1 MAPRAASSP
10 DTVDLPDPIPPV
22 SPILSTA
29 AGYDTVPADMP
40 RTLEPMSASP
50 INQPGA
56 DVSVV
61 SPLGITYRTLGLWPD
76 RTTTT
81 DYVAAWDLQK
91 EIHGR
96 VVDGTDP
103 GTVLLLEHDPVYTAG
118 KRTDPADRPVDGTP
132 VIDVDRGGDIT
143 YHGPG
148 QLVGY
153 PIVKLPANGIG
164 VVDFVRRLEE
174 ALIRTL
180 AELEITAGRVPHRT
194 GVWLGATDLK
204 PERKIAAIGIRVSR
218 KATMHGFALNAD
230 MEMSWYDRIIP
241 CGIRDAGVTSIAQEL
256 GASPSL
262 AELARMVQPHLDEML
277 RYEPYQASPD
287 VGEQHEHNPQTAH
300 GRRTS
305 PAPADDVTYGLTV

>member
-1 MAPRAASSP
+1 MP
-10 DTVDLPDPIPPV
+10 D
-22 SPILSTA
+22 
-29 AGYDTVPADMP
+29 
-40 RTLEPMSASP
+40 SP
-50 INQPGA
+50 INVPGA

-76 RTTTT
+76 RTETT
-81 DYVAAWDLQK
+81 DYPQAWELQR
-91 EIHGR
+91 ELHAR
-96 VVDGTDP
+96 VVDGRDR

-118 KRTDPADRPVDGTP
+118 KRTDPADRPTDGTP

-180 AELEITAGRVPHRT
+180 GELGITAGRVPHRT
-194 GVWLGATDLK
+194 GVWLGATAGDPSHGIAPK

-218 KATMHGFALNAD
+218 KTTMHGFALNAD
-230 MEMSWYDRIIP
+230 MDMSWYDRIIP

-256 GASPSL
+256 GSSPSL
-262 AELARMVQPHLDEML
+262 AELAAMVRPHIDAML
-277 RYEPYQASPD
+277 AYEPYQASPD
-287 VGEQHEHNPQTAH
+287 VGEEHADNPQTAH
-300 GRRTS
+300 RRRPAT
-305 PAPADDVTYGLTV
+305 PAGDDAPAVTYGLTV

>member
-1 MAPRAASSP
+1 
-10 DTVDLPDPIPPV
+10 
-22 SPILSTA
+22 
-29 AGYDTVPADMP
+29 
-40 RTLEPMSASP
+40 MSASP

-56 DVSVV
+56 DLSVV

-76 RTTTT
+76 HTATT
-81 DYVAAWDLQK
+81 DYVEAWALQR
-91 EIHGR
+91 EIHAR
-96 VVDGTDP
+96 VADGADR

-180 AELEITAGRVPHRT
+180 AELGITAGRIPHRT
-194 GVWLGATDLK
+194 GVWLGATPTR

-230 MEMSWYDRIIP
+230 MDMSWYDRIIP

-262 AELARMVQPHLDEML
+262 AELARMVQPHLDAML
-277 RYEPYQASPD
+277 RYEPYEASPD
-287 VGEQHEHNPQTAH
+287 VGDEHEYNPQTAH
-300 GRRTS
+300 GKRTA
-305 PAPADDVTYGLTV
+305 APAGAAPGTHPTSTPGVTYGLTV

>member
-1 MAPRAASSP
+1 
-10 DTVDLPDPIPPV
+10 
-22 SPILSTA
+22 
-29 AGYDTVPADMP
+29 
-40 RTLEPMSASP
+40 MSASP

-61 SPLGITYRTLGLWPD
+61 SALGITYRTLGLWPD
-76 RTTTT
+76 RTVTT
-81 DYVAAWDLQK
+81 DYVQAWDLQK
-91 EIHGR
+91 EIHAR
-96 VVDGTDP
+96 VVEGTDA

-153 PIVKLPANGIG
+153 PIVQLPAHGIG

-180 AELEITAGRVPHRT
+180 GELGISAGRVPHRT
-194 GVWLGATDLK
+194 GVWLGATDTK

-218 KATMHGFALNAD
+218 KTTMHGFALTAD
-230 MEMSWYDRIIP
+230 MDMSWYDRIVP
-241 CGIRDAGVTSIAQEL
+241 CGIRDAGVTTIAQEL

-262 AELARMVQPHLDEML
+262 AELARMVQPHLDRML
-277 RYEPYQASPD
+277 RYEAYDASPD
-287 VGEQHEHNPQTAH
+287 VGEVHEHNPQTSH
-300 GRRTS
+300 GRHTV
-305 PAPADDVTYGLTV
+305 DDGTAAVTYGLTV

>member
-1 MAPRAASSP
+1 M
-10 DTVDLPDPIPPV
+10 
-22 SPILSTA
+22 
-29 AGYDTVPADMP
+29 PA
-40 RTLEPMSASP
+40 TP
-50 INQPGA
+50 INVPGA

-76 RTTTT
+76 RTETT
-81 DYVAAWDLQK
+81 DYSAAWDLQR
-91 EIHGR
+91 EIHAR
-96 VVDGTDP
+96 VVEGLDR

-153 PIVKLPANGIG
+153 PIVRLPANGIG

-180 AELEITAGRVPHRT
+180 ADLGITAGRVPHRT
-194 GVWLGATDLK
+194 GVWLGATEGDPARGIAPK

-218 KATMHGFALNAD
+218 KTTMHGFALNAD
-230 MEMSWYDRIIP
+230 MDMSWYDRIVP

-256 GASPSL
+256 GSCPSL
-262 AELARMVQPHLDEML
+262 AELADLVRPHLDAML
-277 RYEPYQASPD
+277 RYEPYEASPD
-287 VGEQHEHNPQTAH
+287 VGEEHAHNPQTAH
-300 GRRTS
+300 LRR
-305 PAPADDVTYGLTV
+305 PAVQATPTGPQVTYGLTV

>member
-1 MAPRAASSP
+1 MGQRLAPAVGSS
-10 DTVDLPDPIPPV
+10 
-22 SPILSTA
+22 
-29 AGYDTVPADMP
+29 
-40 RTLEPMSASP
+40 TLGRMSASP

-61 SPLGITYRTLGLWPD
+61 SPLGITYRTLGLGLD
-76 RTTTT
+76 RTITT
-81 DYVAAWDLQK
+81 DYVEAWDLQK
-91 EIHGR
+91 QLHTR
-96 VVDGTDP
+96 VVDGTDR

-132 VIDVDRGGDIT
+132 VVDVDRGGDIT

-153 PIVKLPANGIG
+153 PIVRLPANGIG

-180 AELEITAGRVPHRT
+180 AELGITAGRVPHRT
-194 GVWLGATDLK
+194 GVWLGSTADR

-230 MEMSWYDRIIP
+230 MDMSWYDRIIP
-241 CGIRDAGVTSIAQEL
+241 CGIRDAGVTSIALEL
-256 GASPSL
+256 GSSPSL
-262 AELARMVQPHLDEML
+262 AALARMVQPHLDEML
-277 RYEPYQASPD
+277 RYEPYEPAPD
-287 VGEQHEHNPQTAH
+287 VGEEHDHNPQTAH
-300 GRRTS
+300 GRRT
-305 PAPADDVTYGLTV
+305 APTGVTYGLTI